1 MVLRILRIAF
11 FSLLAAGPVLAC
23 RAPSGSDAQI
33 PIDRINQAMLSRA
46 ILAEVNHVRCQKG
59 RRALALAHDNLTS
72 VALGHSTWMASAG
85 TMSHVGGRDTGR
97 TLTDRVRRAGLR
109 PATYA
114 ENLAFLPR
122 YRFGGKPFKI
132 ADRSSCRFMS
142 VDGNRIGQHSYGSLA
157 REVVRMWMQS
167 PGHRR
172 NLLDPT
178 QRRMSAAA
186 SLSAEGFC
194 GRFYV
199 TQIFTG

>member
-1 MVLRILRIAF
+1 MALRILRIAF
-11 FSLLAAGPVLAC
+11 LALMAAGPALAC
-23 RAPSGSDAQI
+23 QAPSGSDVLI
-33 PIDRINQAMLSRA
+33 PRDRINQAMLSRA
-46 ILAEVNHVRCQKG
+46 ILDEVNYVRCQHG
-59 RRALALAHDNLTS
+59 RRDLTLAQDNLTN

-85 TMSHVGGRDTGR
+85 TMSHVGGRATGR
-97 TLTDRVRRAGLR
+97 TLTDRVRRAGLS

-122 YRFGGKPFKI
+122 YRFGGKPFRV
-132 ADRSSCRFMS
+132 ADRASCQFMS
-142 VDGNRIGQHSYGSLA
+142 VDGHRIGQHSYQSLA
-157 REVVRMWMQS
+157 REVVKMWMKS

-172 NLLDPT
+172 NLLDPS

-186 SLSAEGFC
+186 SLSGEGYC